1 MSIAWQLRVAIRDRL
16 FSGATRF
23 TLFQTHDAFRNY
35 RIKSLGD
42 GGIVILLPVW
52 GVYADQEISDPV
64 PTTEVQ
70 MSMRFGLIA
79 ALLVCDAAVAD
90 ENATKAEELLSTR
103 TDILGAAIEL
113 NASGNLFTGQM
124 LQMSPGFTTPIHFH
138 PEPMVAYV
146 IEGGL
151 EVTYN
156 GANKVQYREGDMLIE
171 AVNVLHQGRAMAPA
185 GVKLLVLNITTGATP
200 NAIVLQTRTS
210 EKSPTVLDLM
220 SAALAYRLK
229 LSEDVALSKYISG
242 ALVEDLEREAFV
254 VSAFLQSAEHA
265 NLDLR
270 FAEDFIRKQIEASKR
285 VQTTYIRAL
294 EAQQDFEGVAERAP
308 ELASLRE
315 RFNQLTEVL
324 ISLLSTFAS
333 LEFDD
338 AEFLV
343 LSDIPDELV
352 GYEAAWQ
359 SAIWPA

>member
-1 MSIAWQLRVAIRDRL
+1 M
-16 FSGATRF
+16 
-23 TLFQTHDAFRNY
+23 
-35 RIKSLGD
+35 
-42 GGIVILLPVW
+42 LLPVW
-52 GVYADQEISDPV
+52 GVYTDQEISDPA

-90 ENATKAEELLSTR
+90 ENAIKAEQLLSTR
-103 TDILGAAIEL
+103 TDIEGAAIEL
-113 NASGNLFTGQM
+113 NASGNLFTGQ
-124 LQMSPGFTTPIHFH
+124 LLEMSPGFTTPIHFH

-156 GANKVQYREGDMLIE
+156 GAKKVQYHEGDMLIE

-185 GVKLLVLNITTGATP
+185 GVKLLVLNITARETP
-200 NAIVLQTRTS
+200 NAIVLDARSS
-210 EKSPTVLDLM
+210 EEDPTALDLM

-229 LSEDVALSKYISG
+229 LSKDVALSKYISG
-242 ALVEDLEREAFV
+242 AQVEDLEREAIV
-254 VSAFLQSAEHA
+254 VSAFLQRAKQA
-265 NLDLR
+265 KIDLR
-270 FAEDFIRKQIEASKR
+270 FAEDFIRKQIEASKH
-285 VQTTYIRAL
+285 VQTTYIQTL
-294 EAQQDFEGVAERAP
+294 QAQQDFERVAARAP

-315 RFNQLTEVL
+315 QFNQLTEVL
-324 ISLLSTFAS
+324 ISLLSTSAA

-343 LSDIPDELV
+343 LSVTPDELV

-359 SAIWPA
+359 SAIEPLTK

>member
-1 MSIAWQLRVAIRDRL
+1 L
-16 FSGATRF
+16 FSGDTRF
-23 TLFQTHDAFRNY
+23 PLFQTHNAFRNH
-35 RIKSLGD
+35 RIEPLGD
-42 GGIVILLPVW
+42 GGLITLLPIW
-52 GVYADQEISDPV
+52 GVYTDQEISDSV
-64 PTTEVQ
+64 LTAEVQ
-70 MSMRFGLIA
+70 MSMRFGLIT
-79 ALLVCDAAVAD
+79 ALLVCDAAVAE
-90 ENATKAEELLSTR
+90 ENAIKAEKLLSTR
-103 TDILGAAIEL
+103 TDILGAAIDL

-156 GANKVQYREGDMLIE
+156 GTNKVQYREGDMLIE

-185 GVKLLVLNITTGATP
+185 GVKLLILNITTRATP
-200 NAIVLQTRTS
+200 NAIVLETRTS
-210 EKSPTVLDLM
+210 EKSPTVLDLI

-242 ALVEDLEREAFV
+242 AQFEDLEREAVV
-254 VSAFLQSAEHA
+254 VSGFLQSAEQA

-270 FAEDFIRKQIEASKR
+270 FAEDFIRKQIEASKH

-294 EAQQDFEGVAERAP
+294 EAQKDFEGVAARAP
-308 ELASLRE
+308 DLASLRE
-315 RFNQLTEVL
+315 QFNQLTEVL
-324 ISLLSTFAS
+324 ISLLSTYAA

-343 LSDIPDELV
+343 LSDTPDELV

-359 SAIWPA
+359 SAIEPLTK